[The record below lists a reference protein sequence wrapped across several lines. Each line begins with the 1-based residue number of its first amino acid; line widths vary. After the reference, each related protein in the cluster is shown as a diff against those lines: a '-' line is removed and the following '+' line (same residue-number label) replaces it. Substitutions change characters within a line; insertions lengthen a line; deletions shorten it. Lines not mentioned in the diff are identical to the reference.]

1 MDLLTRD
8 ERSEMLR
15 QARIAADFC
24 LDLAESD
31 AARTGKP
38 FKIGNAFGI
47 CTRCATHTEITLS
60 TNETADC
67 PLTDECGGENT
78 VQHPV
83 SIAANS

>member
-15 QARIAADFC
+15 QAKIAADFC
-24 LDLAESD
+24 LDLAESH

-38 FKIGNAFGI
+38 FKIGQSFGI
-47 CTRCATHTEITLS
+47 CIRCATHTEITLS

-67 PLTDECGGENT
+67 PLTDQCGGENT
-78 VQHPV
+78 VKHPV
-83 SIAANS
+83 NIAANS